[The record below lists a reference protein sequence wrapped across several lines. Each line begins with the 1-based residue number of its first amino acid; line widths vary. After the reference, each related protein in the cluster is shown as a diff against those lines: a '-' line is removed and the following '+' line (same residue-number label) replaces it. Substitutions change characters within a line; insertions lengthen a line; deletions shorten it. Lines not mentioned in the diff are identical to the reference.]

1 MFKKEAELSAAKQ
14 LGLPDTYIVVYA
26 SIVINH
32 VTDSDEMAKAVI
44 ATADAYRAEYPRD
57 DDDDEYDEWLV
68 HEAEKCIN
76 GLASDCKLP
85 KGWFLVEMAE
95 PDGDGYRPGK
105 FGLVNLSE
113 FYGDSDE

>member
-32 VTDSDEMAKAVI
+32 VTDSDEMGAAVI
-44 ATADAYRAEYPRD
+44 HAVDSYRKNYP
-57 DDDDEYDEWLV
+57 EEEDEWLI
-68 HEAEKCIN
+68 HEAEQCIDKQ
-76 GLASDCKLP
+76 SSRCDLP

-95 PDGDGYRPGK
+95 PEGDGRKPGK

-113 FYGDSDE
+113 FYGDADDA